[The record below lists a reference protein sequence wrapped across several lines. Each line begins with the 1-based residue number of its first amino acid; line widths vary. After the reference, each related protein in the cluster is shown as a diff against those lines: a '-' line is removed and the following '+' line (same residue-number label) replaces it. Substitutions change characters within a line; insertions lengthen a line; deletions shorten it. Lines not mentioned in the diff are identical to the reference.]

1 MKKFR
6 KFSSIVVIILGV
18 LLIVAGAWG
27 LYFTHKSVVQEKIVT
42 PADAIIANKPVLGP
56 FTLKAQADVI
66 RKHTLETT
74 ENKTFAEI
82 PRDNPNRDIWITA
95 TTLITALNLAVLAYA
110 FASLTLVVGIA
121 FICIGYLF
129 YKFSPVK

>member
-1 MKKFR
+1 MEKFR
-6 KFSSIVVIILGV
+6 KFSSIFVIILGV

-121 FICIGYLF
+121 FISIGYLF
-129 YKFSPVK
+129 YKLSR